1 MVKFADLQKKGQK
14 KKGEPDSSP
23 VEKVMQQK
31 DSPLDALD
39 WYQRACKFLECC
51 IEQVRNHDN
60 LDVSEGE
67 RVVEEIALAYSQGSL
82 PQELLIQALH
92 GESDSSFLV
101 TNAVNVTV
109 YAMLISSTLGLSRER
124 QMQLGLAALLHD
136 IGKVR
141 VPDEIL
147 HREESLTEEKTEVFR
162 KYPSDSFEILNALGE
177 NYHYLAE
184 CGLQL
189 NERLDGS
196 GYPQGLK
203 NDEIDAYAQI
213 IGLLDLY
220 ESLTHDQPQRPK
232 LTHFE
237 AVKEIMKT
245 QKKGFHREYL
255 KALLNTFSLFPIH
268 SLVQLNTGAI
278 GRVIRTYM
286 ENPVRPKIEI
296 VVDAQKRR
304 VASPRVI
311 DLREQPILHVV
322 EAVEPESL
330 SS

>member
-1 MVKFADLQKKGQK
+1 MVRFADLQKRDQK

-23 VEKVMQQK
+23 VEEVKQQK
-31 DSPLDALD
+31 DSPFDALD
-39 WYQRACKFLECC
+39 WYQRACKFLERC
-51 IEQVRNHDN
+51 IEQAHNDDN

-67 RVVEEIALAYSQGSL
+67 RIVDEIALVHSQGFL
-82 PQELLIQALH
+82 PQKLLIQALH
-92 GESDSSFLV
+92 GESDSSVLV
-101 TNAVNVTV
+101 TNSVNVAV
-109 YAMLISSTLGLSRER
+109 YAMLISSTLGLSREP

-147 HREESLTEEKTEVFR
+147 YKEGSLTEEEIEVFR
-162 KYPSDSFEILNALGE
+162 KYPSHSFEILNALGD
-177 NYHYLAE
+177 NYHYLAQ

-203 NDEIDAYAQI
+203 NDEIDANAQI
-213 IGLLDLY
+213 IGLMDLY
-220 ESLTHDQPQRPK
+220 ESLTHDQPQRSK

-245 QKKGFHREYL
+245 QKKGFHREHL
-255 KALLNTFSLFPIH
+255 KAMINTFSLFPIH

-278 GRVIRTYM
+278 GRVIRTYI

-322 EAVEPESL
+322 EAVAAESL
-330 SS
+330 SG

>member
-39 WYQRACKFLECC
+39 WYQRACKFLEYC

-82 PQELLIQALH
+82 PRELLIQALH

-109 YAMLISSTLGLSRER
+109 YAMLISSTLGLPRER
-124 QMQLGLAALLHD
+124 QMQLGLAALLHG

-141 VPDEIL
+141 VPDKIL
-147 HREESLTEEKTEVFR
+147 NREESLTEKETEVFR

-220 ESLTHDQPQRPK
+220 ESLTHDLPQRPK

-237 AVKEIMKT
+237 AVKEIVKT
-245 QKKGFHREYL
+245 KNTAFQRELL
-255 KALLNTFSLFPIH
+255 KAFLNTFGIFPLH
-268 SLVQLNTGAI
+268 CLVKLNSGAI
-278 GRVIRTYM
+278 GRVIQTY
-286 ENPVRPKIEI
+286 EEQPLRPNIEI
-296 VVDAQKRR
+296 IVDAQDRPVK
-304 VASPRVI
+304 VPRTI
-311 DLREQPILHVV
+311 DLREQQVLYIADALT
-322 EAVEPESL
+322 EENLNA
-330 SS
+330 

>member
-1 MVKFADLQKKGQK
+1 MVKFADLQKKGQR

-23 VEKVMQQK
+23 DEKVKQQK
-31 DSPLDALD
+31 DSLFDALD
-39 WYQRACKFLECC
+39 WYQRACQFLEYCV
-51 IEQVRNHDN
+51 EQVSNDDT

-67 RVVEEIALAYSQGSL
+67 RLVEEIVLAHSQEFL

-92 GESDSSFLV
+92 GESDSSLLV
-101 TNAVNVTV
+101 SNAVNVTV
-109 YAMLISSTLGLSRER
+109 YAILISSTLGLSKER
-124 QMQLGLAALLHD
+124 RMQLGLAALLHG

-147 HREESLTEEKTEVFR
+147 HKEESLTEEETKVFR
-162 KYPSDSFEILNALGE
+162 KYPSDSFEILDALGE
-177 NYHYLAE
+177 NYRYLAE
-184 CGLQL
+184 CALQL

-213 IGLLDLY
+213 ISLLDLY
-220 ESLTHDQPQRPK
+220 ETMTHDQPQRSK

-237 AVKEIMKT
+237 AAKEILKT
-245 QKKGFHREYL
+245 QKKGFHREFL
-255 KALLNTFSLFPIH
+255 KALLDTFSLFPIH

-278 GRVIRTYM
+278 GRVTRTYM

-304 VASPRVI
+304 VTSPRVI

-322 EAVEPESL
+322 DAVAAESL
-330 SS
+330 SN

>member
-23 VEKVMQQK
+23 VEKVMQEK
-31 DSPLDALD
+31 DSSFDALD
-39 WYQRACKFLECC
+39 WYQRACKFLERCM
-51 IEQVRNHDN
+51 EQVRNDDN

-67 RVVEEIALAYSQGSL
+67 RVVEEIVLAHSQGFL

-101 TNAVNVTV
+101 TNAVNVAV
-109 YAMLISSTLGLSRER
+109 YAILISSTLALPRER
-124 QMQLGLAALLHD
+124 QMELGLAALLHD

-147 HREESLTEEKTEVFR
+147 YKEESLTEKETEVLR
-162 KYPSDSFEILNALGE
+162 KSPSDSFEILNALGE
-177 NYHYLAE
+177 KYQYLAY

-213 IGLLDLY
+213 ISLLDLY
-220 ESLTHDQPQRPK
+220 ETLTHDQPQRRK
-232 LTHFE
+232 ITHFE
-237 AVKEIMKT
+237 AVKEILKT
-245 QKKGFHREYL
+245 QKKGFHREFL
-255 KALLNTFSLFPIH
+255 KALVNTFSLFPIH

-278 GRVIRTYM
+278 GRVTRTFM

-322 EAVEPESL
+322 DAVAGENL

>member
-1 MVKFADLQKKGQK
+1 M
-14 KKGEPDSSP
+14 E
-23 VEKVMQQK
+23 
-31 DSPLDALD
+31 
-39 WYQRACKFLECC
+39 
-51 IEQVRNHDN
+51 
-60 LDVSEGE
+60 
-67 RVVEEIALAYSQGSL
+67 
-82 PQELLIQALH
+82 
-92 GESDSSFLV
+92 
-101 TNAVNVTV
+101 
-109 YAMLISSTLGLSRER
+109 
-124 QMQLGLAALLHD
+124 LGLAALLHD

-147 HREESLTEEKTEVFR
+147 YKEESLTEEETEVLR
-162 KYPSDSFEILNALGE
+162 KSPSDSFEILSALGKK
-177 NYHYLAE
+177 YQYLAY

-213 IGLLDLY
+213 ISLLDLY

-237 AVKEIMKT
+237 AVKEILKT
-245 QKKGFHREYL
+245 QKKGFHREFL
-255 KALLNTFSLFPIH
+255 KALVNTFSLFPVH

-311 DLREQPILHVV
+311 DLRVQPILHVV
-322 EAVEPESL
+322 EAVAAESL

>member
-14 KKGEPDSSP
+14 KKGEPDSPP
-23 VEKVMQQK
+23 VKKVMQQK
-31 DSPLDALD
+31 DSPFYSLD
-39 WYQRACKFLECC
+39 WYQRACKFLERC
-51 IEQVRNHDN
+51 IEQVRNDDN

-67 RVVEEIALAYSQGSL
+67 RIVEEIVLAHSQGFL

-101 TNAVNVTV
+101 TNAVNVAV
-109 YAMLISSTLGLSRER
+109 YAILISSTLALPRER
-124 QMQLGLAALLHD
+124 QMELGLAALLHD

-147 HREESLTEEKTEVFR
+147 YKEESLTEKETEVLR
-162 KYPSDSFEILNALGE
+162 KSPSDSFEILNALGE
-177 NYHYLAE
+177 KYQYLAY

-213 IGLLDLY
+213 ISLLDLY
-220 ESLTHDQPQRPK
+220 ETLTHDQPQRPK

-237 AVKEIMKT
+237 AMKEILKT
-245 QKKGFHREYL
+245 QKKGFHREFL
-255 KALLNTFSLFPIH
+255 KALVNTFSLFPIH

-278 GRVIRTYM
+278 GRVTRTYV

-311 DLREQPILHVV
+311 DLREQPILHVAD
-322 EAVEPESL
+322 AVAGSSL

>member
-1 MVKFADLQKKGQK
+1 MVRFADLQKRDQK

-23 VEKVMQQK
+23 VEEVTQQK
-31 DSPLDALD
+31 DSPFDALD
-39 WYQRACKFLECC
+39 WYQRACKFLERC
-51 IEQVRNHDN
+51 IEQAHNNDN

-67 RVVEEIALAYSQGSL
+67 RIVEEIALAQSQGFL

-92 GESDSSFLV
+92 GEFDSSLLV

-109 YAMLISSTLGLSRER
+109 YAILISGTLDLSRER
-124 QMQLGLAALLHD
+124 KMQLGLAALLHD

-141 VPDEIL
+141 IL
-147 HREESLTEEKTEVFR
+147 DQILNKEESLTEEETEVFR

-177 NYHYLAE
+177 NYHYLAQ

-203 NDEIDAYAQI
+203 NDEIDANAQI

-232 LTHFE
+232 LNHFE
-237 AVKEIMKT
+237 AVKEILRT
-245 QKKGFHREYL
+245 QKKGFRREFL

-268 SLVQLNTGAI
+268 SLVQLNTGAV
-278 GRVIRTYM
+278 GRVIKTYM

-311 DLREQPILHVV
+311 ELREQPILHVV
-322 EAVEPESL
+322 EAVAAESL

>member
-1 MVKFADLQKKGQK
+1 MVRFADLQKRDEK

-23 VEKVMQQK
+23 VEEVMQQK
-31 DSPLDALD
+31 DSPFDALD
-39 WYQRACKFLECC
+39 WYQRACKFLERC
-51 IEQVRNHDN
+51 IEQAHNNDN

-67 RVVEEIALAYSQGSL
+67 RIAEEIALVHSQGFL

-92 GESDSSFLV
+92 GESDSSVLV
-101 TNAVNVTV
+101 TNSVNVAV
-109 YAMLISSTLGLSRER
+109 YAILISSTLGLSRER

-136 IGKVR
+136 IGKIR

-147 HREESLTEEKTEVFR
+147 NKEESLTEEETEVFR
-162 KYPSDSFEILNALGE
+162 KYPSDSFDILNTLGD

-203 NDEIDAYAQI
+203 NDEIDANAQI
-213 IGLLDLY
+213 IGLMDLY

-237 AVKEIMKT
+237 AMKEILRT
-245 QKKGFHREYL
+245 QKKGFRREFL

-268 SLVQLNTGAI
+268 SLVQLNTGAV
-278 GRVIRTYM
+278 GRVIKTYM

-311 DLREQPILHVV
+311 ELREQPILHVV
-322 EAVEPESL
+322 EAVAAESL

>member
-14 KKGEPDSSP
+14 KKGEPDSPP
-23 VEKVMQQK
+23 VEKVMQEK
-31 DSPLDALD
+31 DFSFDALD
-39 WYQRACKFLECC
+39 WYQGACKFLERC
-51 IEQVRNHDN
+51 IEQVRNDDN

-67 RVVEEIALAYSQGSL
+67 RLVEEIVLAHSQGFL

-101 TNAVNVTV
+101 TNAVNVAV
-109 YAMLISSTLGLSRER
+109 YAILISSTLGLPRER
-124 QMQLGLAALLHD
+124 QKELGLAALLHD

-147 HREESLTEEKTEVFR
+147 YKKESLTEEETEVLR
-162 KYPSDSFEILNALGE
+162 KSPSDSFEILNALGE
-177 NYHYLAE
+177 KYQYLAY

-213 IGLLDLY
+213 ISLLDLY
-220 ESLTHDQPQRPK
+220 ETLTHDQPQRPK

-237 AVKEIMKT
+237 AVKEILKT
-245 QKKGFHREYL
+245 QKKGFHREFL
-255 KALLNTFSLFPIH
+255 KALVNTFSLFPIH

-278 GRVIRTYM
+278 GRVTRTFM

-322 EAVEPESL
+322 DAVAGESL

>member
-14 KKGEPDSSP
+14 KKGEPDSPP
-23 VEKVMQQK
+23 VEKVMQEK
-31 DSPLDALD
+31 DSSFDALD
-39 WYQRACKFLECC
+39 WYQRASKFLERC

-67 RVVEEIALAYSQGSL
+67 RIVEEIVLAHSQGFL

-101 TNAVNVTV
+101 TNAVNVAV
-109 YAMLISSTLGLSRER
+109 YAILISSTLGLPRER
-124 QMQLGLAALLHD
+124 QMELGLAALLHD

-147 HREESLTEEKTEVFR
+147 YKEESLTEEETEVLR
-162 KYPSDSFEILNALGE
+162 KSPSDSFEILNALGE
-177 NYHYLAE
+177 KYQYLAY

-213 IGLLDLY
+213 ISLLDLY

-232 LTHFE
+232 FTHFE
-237 AVKEIMKT
+237 AVKEILKT
-245 QKKGFHREYL
+245 QKKGFHREFL
-255 KALLNTFSLFPIH
+255 KALVNTFSLFPIH

-322 EAVEPESL
+322 EAVAAESL

>member
-23 VEKVMQQK
+23 VEKVMQEK
-31 DSPLDALD
+31 DSSFDALD
-39 WYQRACKFLECC
+39 WYQRACKFLERCM
-51 IEQVRNHDN
+51 EQVRNDDN

-67 RVVEEIALAYSQGSL
+67 RVVEEIVLAHSQGFL

-101 TNAVNVTV
+101 TNAVNVAV
-109 YAMLISSTLGLSRER
+109 YAILISSTLALPRER
-124 QMQLGLAALLHD
+124 QMELGLAALLHD

-147 HREESLTEEKTEVFR
+147 YKEESLTEKETEVIQ
-162 KYPSDSFEILNALGE
+162 KSPSDSFEILNALGE
-177 NYHYLAE
+177 KYQYLAY

-213 IGLLDLY
+213 ISLLDLY
-220 ESLTHDQPQRPK
+220 ETLTHDQPQRRK
-232 LTHFE
+232 ITHFE
-237 AVKEIMKT
+237 AVKEILKT
-245 QKKGFHREYL
+245 QKKGFHREFL
-255 KALLNTFSLFPIH
+255 KALVNTFSLFPIH

-278 GRVIRTYM
+278 GRVTRTFM

-296 VVDAQKRR
+296 IVDAQKRR

-311 DLREQPILHVV
+311 DLREQPILNVV
-322 EAVEPESL
+322 EAVAAESL